1 MTSTACWTAML
12 ATLVGLTFIIG
23 PLWMLKLY
31 VVPYWVI
38 TQTSSEVGQ
47 IVQYGLILWCES
59 LMIEETRWIWLA
71 ATKLRKRST
80 NCCNQLV
87 DLFLSTKLWLGL
99 MHICCDSIDFTL
111 RVQVLMYLKSSGVRM
126 NCYESIHSFPNACIT
141 NFVASGY
148 CQIMC
153 LQLQVHLMMFFCFL

>member
-1 MTSTACWTAML
+1 ML

-59 LMIEETRWIWLA
+59 LMIEETR
-71 ATKLRKRST
+71 
-80 NCCNQLV
+80 
-87 DLFLSTKLWLGL
+87 
-99 MHICCDSIDFTL
+99 
-111 RVQVLMYLKSSGVRM
+111 
-126 NCYESIHSFPNACIT
+126 
-141 NFVASGY
+141 
-148 CQIMC
+148 
-153 LQLQVHLMMFFCFL
+153 